1 MLVLT
6 RSIHKVILIGDKIE
20 VAPDRIGTKVVR
32 FSVRASGY
40 PIARGEC
47 PSAGDASK
55 DGVLIIARKCG
66 ERILIGDDIVVI
78 LLEIQGNR
86 VKVGVTAPRDM
97 VILRDELAA

>member
-6 RSIHKVILIGDKIE
+6 RSLHQVILIGDNIE

-40 PIARGEC
+40 PVARGEC

-55 DGVLIIARKCG
+55 DGVLILARKCG
-66 ERILIGDDIVVI
+66 EKILIGGDIIVT
-78 LLEIQGNR
+78 LLKIQGNR
-86 VKVGVTAPRDM
+86 VKVGVTAPPTV

>member
-6 RSIHKVILIGDKIE
+6 RSLHQVILIGDSIE

-40 PIARGEC
+40 PVARGEC

-55 DGVLIIARKCG
+55 DGVLILARRCG
-66 ERILIGDDIVVI
+66 EKILIGGDIVVT
-78 LLEIQGNR
+78 LLKIQGNR
-86 VKVGVTAPRDM
+86 VKVGVSAPPAV